1 MNKLYVIGLGPGGRD
16 YLTLRAIE
24 AIKESDLIVSYTK
37 YLKYAKDLVEG
48 KEVFTSGMKEE
59 IKR

>member
-48 KEVFTSGMKEE
+48 KEVLQVV
-59 IKR
+59 